1 MHRNIQRTILTPQFS
16 YVQDFWF
23 ADSSEEK
30 WLTYDRLSS
39 TYMRSK
45 IFKLKEEKKPYLL
58 FLDIQFSFVMRIRNV
73 DKMQV
78 RTVNEKT
85 PLGMFRAL
93 PRELLF
99 SLFDWICANQLL
111 SLSLTS
117 STFNGEV
124 RRYLLTENARRRFL
138 IETIAYMGDDVIEMD
153 PFYTWGMLLKAST
166 IVMDPQSRRSF
177 LICFYCKNENITN
190 WFGWGR
196 CFMAFCE
203 KWDFRECERLMSM
216 ILYSTESD
224 LLLSKILSEEVGKY
238 PLLEIKVRQR
248 LQSLFLEHTTKDE
261 RDYGFWIS
269 AILRTQET
277 TELQGKLF
285 MIMFGPIK
293 ITLSRIETI
302 DWEVLCNET
311 INVQH
316 ICTKLLG
323 SIARGIHHL
332 MTTSNLGCYA
342 WTDNQLSILME
353 EISMVPNRWA
363 LHNFAALLALNPQ
376 IIHIALFKRL
386 SEGRIDEAAHIF
398 HAVKTILHRWGI
410 FVSGAVSD
418 VMLKT
423 FRSMS
428 EINRRSFLSSVLKIE
443 SYQLSGLLLNIPWVA
458 RLMRRKTCEICQRA
472 KNRHKTRK
480 KTGIFWHSSRGLN
493 RIDWRYR
500 TTRKLFQKSSAMLV
514 MRNNRHGTNEV
525 DKHEGSKITNIVMRN
540 NKHGTNEIDKQ
551 EEPRFNPNPRL
562 QALIELFK
570 KEDELEEVHSPNKSA
585 TILSEF
591 VNDVEAVDD
600 SLQPSTST
608 YVMNQISEA
617 IPVAQSK
624 SAEKPSLA
632 HFKFSACFDYYLS
645 TRLM

>member
-78 RTVNEKT
+78 RTINEKT

-238 PLLEIKVRQR
+238 PLLEIEVRQR

-293 ITLSRIETI
+293 ITLSRI
-302 DWEVLCNET
+302 V
-311 INVQH
+311 
-316 ICTKLLG
+316 
-323 SIARGIHHL
+323 
-332 MTTSNLGCYA
+332 
-342 WTDNQLSILME
+342 
-353 EISMVPNRWA
+353 VPNRWA

-398 HAVKTILHRWGI
+398 HAVKT
-410 FVSGAVSD
+410 VS
-418 VMLKT
+418 T
-423 FRSMS
+423 
-428 EINRRSFLSSVLKIE
+428 
-443 SYQLSGLLLNIPWVA
+443 
-458 RLMRRKTCEICQRA
+458 
-472 KNRHKTRK
+472 
-480 KTGIFWHSSRGLN
+480 
-493 RIDWRYR
+493 
-500 TTRKLFQKSSAMLV
+500 LF
-514 MRNNRHGTNEV
+514 
-525 DKHEGSKITNIVMRN
+525 
-540 NKHGTNEIDKQ
+540 
-551 EEPRFNPNPRL
+551 
-562 QALIELFK
+562 
-570 KEDELEEVHSPNKSA
+570 
-585 TILSEF
+585 
-591 VNDVEAVDD
+591 
-600 SLQPSTST
+600 
-608 YVMNQISEA
+608 
-617 IPVAQSK
+617 
-624 SAEKPSLA
+624 
-632 HFKFSACFDYYLS
+632 
-645 TRLM
+645 